1 MISKYL
7 KDNALED
14 MKTELK
20 LLETISD
27 KSNQLVN
34 IEIKKLQDEKG
45 DRDNW
50 SGIERRQRKRTHI
63 STIVNNNADVLR
75 DVKMLRNF
83 IVLSEKLLESE
94 VA

>member
-1 MISKYL
+1 MFSRYL

-14 MKTELK
+14 MKTVLK

-27 KSNQLVN
+27 KTNQLVN
-34 IEIKKLQDEKG
+34 IEVKKLQDEKG

-50 SGIERRQRKRTHI
+50 SGVERTHV
-63 STIVNNNADVLR
+63 STIVSNNADMLR

-83 IVLSEKLLESE
+83 IELTDKLLESE

>member
-83 IVLSEKLLESE
+83 IELSESKI
-94 VA
+94 A

>member
-83 IVLSEKLLESE
+83 IELSESES
-94 VA
+94 A

>member
-1 MISKYL
+1 MFSRYL

-20 LLETISD
+20 LIETISD

-50 SGIERRQRKRTHI
+50 SGVERTHI
-63 STIVNNNADVLR
+63 STIVSNNADMLR
-75 DVKMLRNF
+75 DMKMLRNF
-83 IVLSEKLLESE
+83 SELTEKLLKSES
-94 VA
+94 A

>member
-1 MISKYL
+1 MFSRYL

-20 LLETISD
+20 LIETISD

-50 SGIERRQRKRTHI
+50 SGIERTHI
-63 STIVNNNADVLR
+63 SAIVNNNGDMLR
-75 DVKMLRNF
+75 DLKMLRNF
-83 IVLSEKLLESE
+83 IVLTEKLSESE
-94 VA
+94 SA